1 LNSNVRAQLLKALRS
16 VVREL
21 REFAYARPIP
31 SVRGAKPGRR
41 PRLGLA
47 LGGGFARAFAHI
59 GVLKVLV
66 DNHIVIDALAGTSAG
81 SIVAAAFAS
90 GCTIEEMASAARNTR
105 WNSFARWT
113 FPRQGFATNERMES
127 LLVKTLH
134 CRSFEQ
140 LKIPLAVVAADIL
153 SGETVIFREGDLIT
167 PLRASCSFP
176 GLFVPIEYGG
186 RLLIDGAVAASVPV
200 SALPDMDLIV
210 GVHVQCNSLRQ
221 RPTNLF
227 EIVGESFRITQDLN
241 LAGWRDRCDLSI
253 EPRLVDFRWDDFAR
267 AEELIAAG
275 EIAAKEALPALRNLN
290 QERAQGFAA
299 QPPARA
305 AGPRFAYQGP
315 KTSP

>member
-1 LNSNVRAQLLKALRS
+1 
-16 VVREL
+16 
-21 REFAYARPIP
+21 
-31 SVRGAKPGRR
+31 
-41 PRLGLA
+41 
-47 LGGGFARAFAHI
+47 
-59 GVLKVLV
+59 
-66 DNHIVIDALAGTSAG
+66 
-81 SIVAAAFAS
+81 
-90 GCTIEEMASAARNTR
+90 MASAARNTR

-113 FPRQGFATNERMES
+113 FPRLGFATNERMES
-127 LLVKTLH
+127 LLVKILH

-140 LKIPLAVVAADIL
+140 LKLPLAIVAADVL

-186 RLLIDGAVAASVPV
+186 RLLIDGAVVASVPV

-210 GVHVQCNSLRQ
+210 GVHVQCHSHRQ

-241 LAGWRDRCDLSI
+241 LSGWRDRCDLSI

-275 EIAAKEALPALRNLN
+275 EIAAREALPALRNLM

-305 AGPRFAYQGP
+305 AGPRFAYQAS